1 MTSLSRGAEPAL
13 APAPWP
19 SDGRAGIGV
28 RGEDGDDGDDLNWI
42 GISTTPDLAEWRSW
56 TRNYTSG
63 G

>member
-42 GISTTPDLAEWRSW
+42 GISTTPDLAEWRS
-56 TRNYTSG
+56 
-63 G
+63 